1 MLNLGAIGF
10 ASPWFL
16 AALVSLPAIWWL
28 LRVTPP
34 SPREVAFPPLRLLL
48 GLPRQEETPAT
59 TPLWLTILRL
69 VLAALVIFAVA
80 RPLLNPGAA
89 LPGEGTVLIAIDDGW
104 AAAARWPERRQ
115 AAGDALDQA
124 ERDGR
129 AVALLPTAAPAAG
142 GTARVIGPLR
152 VAEARRIVNAM
163 EPKPW
168 SPDRTAA
175 MAAIDTAR
183 ESLGRGAAT
192 VWLADGLEDGNAVAF
207 AERLQRV
214 GPLSVARDGPMETA
228 RAILPPETSPAGFR
242 ATVLRP
248 QQAGPE
254 TLWVR
259 ASGDQGEVLARE
271 PARFEP
277 DKTSAIAT
285 LELPLE
291 LRNRLARIE
300 LETPRSAGGVVLLDE
315 RWRRRPVGL
324 VSGSALETAQPLL
337 SDLYYLERALTPF
350 AEVRVGSLSALLE
363 RPPTVM
369 ALSDIGRIVGPERI
383 ALDKWLEAG
392 GVLVRFAGPRLAESA
407 DDLIPVRLRAG
418 GRVLEG
424 ALSWTQPAKLA
435 PFEEG
440 SPFLGLQVPPDV
452 SVRRQVLAE
461 PSLDL
466 NARTWARLGDG
477 TPLVT
482 AERRG
487 RGWLVLFHT
496 TANTAWSDL
505 PISGLFVDMLKR
517 IVALGSGAN
526 QGEEIAAS
534 LPPLAT
540 LDAIGRLGDPPA
552 AARPVEAKALA
563 ATPIGPEHPPG
574 FYGQTETRRALNLTT
589 GMEKLTAMPGVLPGA
604 VRTAYGAQRSV
615 DLVPWLL
622 GLAALLALIDLIA
635 ALWLRGLLTARRVA
649 AALLLFLLPSAFADR
664 ADAQSAGDRARN
676 DDYALQASLE
686 TRLAFVITGNG
697 EVDEMSRAGLFG
709 LTDALLRRTSVEPGD
724 PMGIDIERDE
734 LVFFPLLYWP
744 ITPQQPQLSEKALAK
759 IDAFMKRGGTI
770 LFDTRDG
777 EQGGGGNGNQVLRRL
792 LSRLDVPPL
801 TPVPKDH
808 ILTKAFY
815 VMQEFPGRWAG
826 GQVWVEKHQG
836 GSNDGVSGLII
847 GGNDWAASWA
857 IAEDGT
863 PLAAVTPGG
872 PRQREMAYRFGVNL
886 VMYVLTGNYKA
897 DLVHVPAL
905 LERLGN

>member
-34 SPREVAFPPLRLLL
+34 SPREVSFPPLRLLL
-48 GLPRQEETPAT
+48 GLPKQEETPAT

-89 LPGEGTVLIAIDDGW
+89 LPGEGTVLLAIDDGW

-115 AAGDALDQA
+115 AAFDALDQA

-142 GTARVIGPLR
+142 GAVRLVGPMR
-152 VAEARRIVNAM
+152 VAEARRIVAAM

-168 SPDRTAA
+168 SPDRA
-175 MAAIDTAR
+175 AAIAAVDATA
-183 ESLGRGAAT
+183 ETLGRGVAT
-192 VWLADGLEDGNAVAF
+192 VWLTDGLDDGHGGAF

-214 GPLSVARDGPMETA
+214 GPLTMSRENPTEGA
-228 RAILPPETSPAGFR
+228 RAALPPEASPSGFR
-242 ATVLRP
+242 VTVLRP
-248 QQAGPE
+248 EPAPAE

-259 ASGDQGEVLARE
+259 ASGEQGEVLGRE
-271 PARFEP
+271 PARFET
-277 DKTSAIAT
+277 DKTSGVAT

-300 LETPRSAGGVVLLDE
+300 IEVPRSAGSVVLLDE

-350 AEVRVGSLSALLE
+350 ADVRAGTLGALLD
-363 RPPTVM
+363 RPPAVM
-369 ALSDIGRIVGPERI
+369 ALADIGRIVGPER
-383 ALDKWLEAG
+383 AGLDKWLEAG
-392 GVLVRFAGPRLAESA
+392 GVLVRFAGPRLAESV

-418 GRVLEG
+418 DRALEG

-435 PFEEG
+435 PFDEG
-440 SPFLGLQVPPDV
+440 SPFLGLPIPADV
-452 SVRRQVLAE
+452 TVRRQVLAE

-466 NARTWARLGDG
+466 NARTWARLADG

-482 AERRG
+482 AEKRG

-517 IVALGSGAN
+517 LVALGNSGA
-526 QGEEIAAS
+526 QGEEAIAV

-540 LDAIGRLGDPPA
+540 LDALGRLGDPPP
-552 AARPVEAKALA
+552 AARPIEAKTMT
-563 ATPIGPEHPPG
+563 ATRIGPEHPPG
-574 FYGQTETRRALNLTT
+574 FYGQSEARRALNVTA
-589 GMEKLTAMPGVLPGA
+589 GMEKLTPLPQVLGA
-604 VRTAYGAQRSV
+604 TRMAYGAKRSV
-615 DLVPWLL
+615 DLLPWLL

-635 ALWLRGLLTARRVA
+635 ALWLRGLLVVRRVA
-649 AALLLFLLPSAFADR
+649 AALALVALPFVLADR
-664 ADAQSAGDRARN
+664 ADAQSRGAQS

-697 EVDEMSRAGLFG
+697 EVDEMSRAGMFG
-709 LTDALLRRTSVEPGD
+709 LSDQLLRRTSAEPGE

-734 LVFFPLLYWP
+734 LMFFPLLYWP
-744 ITPQQPQLSEKALAK
+744 ILPEQRELSEKAMAK
-759 IDAFMKRGGTI
+759 IDGFMKRGGTI
-770 LFDTRDG
+770 LFDTRDAG
-777 EQGGGGNGNQVLRRL
+777 TGSSGAGNPVLRRL

-801 TPVPKDH
+801 IPVPKDH

-815 VMQEFPGRWAG
+815 VMQDFPGRWAG